1 MLPRRLNEY
10 NTTSESI
17 VGKPG
22 QQQLQHDSM
31 ASDSPPTRW
40 QSGEVLAPVRSKS
53 DSVAAN
59 LVQACAP
66 SPHSR
71 PRRAPPIHRSTAP
84 PCSGGLDQRT
94 PSNRGT
100 VENGDTSKRWL
111 WSHGSLS
118 SSSSSSP
125 FPASRQGTQAGLGD
139 GGTGASGI
147 SMADTS
153 SAYSPLLPAEGCPQ
167 PAQTGLRPLMYRLGS
182 RRYRSSRAVAFWTAL
197 ICILLIIL
205 YAPLP
210 DDGLEHSISVSPMPS
225 KLQQSLGVLR
235 NGVKSGVRQAVNQLP
250 KPSWVSAV
258 TDRASR
264 NKSIKVS
271 MLPRKANYPTHND
284 PEERYIGFLPHSGF
298 DQQRSAFATALML
311 GKKLNRTVLVPPV
324 WLGKQNPYKP
334 YDQLQESWN
343 DALHQYPSS
352 FRISDDSRGR
362 KSSSESPLLK
372 PGNYS
377 STLNGALDAGK
388 TLGPETMET
397 AADCKSSDA
406 ECQKPSTTFVSLDRL
421 VDLDAVTRIT
431 GVKLV
436 NRWDMREKAL
446 EQLLDK
452 GPEEFFVIHD
462 QSYDDL
468 SFLDDI
474 SRKLGVGAFTNQST
488 PPLLHSASGSRSDRS
503 GSREVSLSALNM
515 LSQKV
520 LLVGSLAG
528 TMRLQ
533 SLDPALSSIHQS
545 LAFRSSRLITPA
557 RAMRHRL
564 GGAYG
569 YAGVYARIGNK
580 TNKDRAELYL
590 GEAWHDLV
598 ARLKIEPSVA
608 QVMWELVRT
617 ANEKRS
623 GSKSTPTR
631 SSSRKKS
638 GLKKIRLSADVLSG
652 APKRPLGLETGSTI
666 FEDDTTVFSLPA
678 TTSHHRLHRRHIR
691 GEQAPSPDLV
701 FNQCRSNVHTDSDYL
716 PFNTPIYLAT
726 NSPDPEGDP
735 KLAIF
740 FKAFPCTFI
749 RSDFEVPSEMNGG
762 EVVESLLELRRLV
775 NVNDGVALGQ
785 MFEPLLDQTVVA
797 MAMISVQAKGTLS
810 STFVERD
817 LHTAYRQDRND
828 EQQLPAE
835 SNHGTVFGHW

>member
-1 MLPRRLNEY
+1 
-10 NTTSESI
+10 
-17 VGKPG
+17 
-22 QQQLQHDSM
+22 M
-31 ASDSPPTRW
+31 ASNSPPTRW

-84 PCSGGLDQRT
+84 PCLGGLDQRT
-94 PSNRGT
+94 PSNRGM

-125 FPASRQGTQAGLGD
+125 FPASRQGTLAGLG
-139 GGTGASGI
+139 GGDTGASGL
-147 SMADTS
+147 SMSHIS
-153 SAYSPLLPAEGCPQ
+153 SAYSRLLPAKGSLQ
-167 PAQTGLRPLMYRLGS
+167 PAQNGLRPLMYRLGS
-182 RRYRSSRAVAFWTAL
+182 RRYRSSRTMALWTAL
-197 ICILLIIL
+197 IFILLIVL
-205 YAPLP
+205 YAPPL
-210 DDGLEHSISVSPMPS
+210 DDGLEHFISNQSDVSFMPS

-250 KPSWVSAV
+250 KLPWVSAV

-264 NKSIKVS
+264 NKSIKIS
-271 MLPRKANYPTHND
+271 MLPIKPDYPTHNH

-324 WLGKQNPYKP
+324 WLGKPNPYKP
-334 YDQLQESWN
+334 YDQLQGSWN

-352 FRISDDSRGR
+352 FRISGDKGR
-362 KSSSESPLLK
+362 FPSSTKSPLLK

-377 STLNGALDAGK
+377 STLNGALDIGK
-388 TLGPETMET
+388 LTLGPDTMEN
-397 AADCKSSDA
+397 AADCKPSDA
-406 ECQKPSTTFVSLDRL
+406 ECQKPSTTFVSWDRL
-421 VDLDAVTRIT
+421 VDLDAVTRNN

-446 EQLLDK
+446 EQLLEK
-452 GPEEFFVIHD
+452 RPEDFFILHD
-462 QSYDDL
+462 QSHDDL

-474 SRKLGVGAFTNQST
+474 SGKVGVGAFTNQST

-533 SLDPALSSIHQS
+533 SLDPALSSLHQS
-545 LAFRSSRLITPA
+545 LAFRSSRLIAPA

-564 GGAYG
+564 GGAHG
-569 YAGVYARIGNK
+569 YAGVYARIRNK
-580 TNKDRAELYL
+580 TNKDPAELYL

-608 QVMWELVRT
+608 QAMWELVRPV
-617 ANEKRS
+617 NEKRS
-623 GSKSTPTR
+623 VSKSTPTR

-638 GLKKIRLSADVLSG
+638 RLKKIRLSADVLSG
-652 APKRPLGLETGSTI
+652 APKRPLGLKTGSTI

-691 GEQAPSPDLV
+691 GEQSPSPDLV
-701 FNQCRSNVHTDSDYL
+701 FNQCRSNVHTDSEYL

-749 RSDFEVPSEMNGG
+749 RSDFEVPSKMNGG
-762 EVVESLLELRRLV
+762 EVVESLLKLRRLV
-775 NVNDGVALGQ
+775 NVNDGAALGQ

-817 LHTAYRQDRND
+817 LHTAYRQDRYD
-828 EQQLPAE
+828 EQQVPAE